1 MKKAM
6 QLQDSRADKFW
17 RIETMGVDLM
27 VNWGKKGSSGHYEM
41 YRFPSEDRCL
51 KEAAKLSQDRRDK
64 GYSDYPEFDP
74 MDIYYYDDD
83 TMGLHPLTSHP
94 LYRKYFT
101 SPFYYSN
108 TERSVPFGSDEGSD
122 ALWEMEEVLRRR
134 PKADLRDFPA
144 HVLRKLHSLA
154 YYPPHGESVEEL
166 RRIDAAASA
175 EAHPSLKELR
185 STDRMII
192 ASALAQ
198 LKITGSLSEQLYQ
211 LALLAITRLERIR
224 GLGQNVWLT
233 SSMLMTI
240 QRDLKLYRSSLSLAQ
255 QAVGA

>member
-51 KEAAKLSQDRRDK
+51 KEAAKLSQERLAK

-94 LYRKYFT
+94 LYRKYFP

-198 LKITGSLSEQLYQ
+198 LKITGGLSEQLYQ

-240 QRDLKLYRSSLSLAQ
+240 QRDLKLYRASLSPAQ

>member
-41 YRFPSEDRCL
+41 YRFPSEDHCL
-51 KEAAKLSQDRRDK
+51 KEAAKLSQDREDK

-108 TERSVPFGSDEGSD
+108 TERSVTFGSDEGSD

-154 YYPPHGESVEEL
+154 YYPPHGES
-166 RRIDAAASA
+166 RGAAAYRC
-175 EAHPSLKELR
+175 R
-185 STDRMII
+185 S
-192 ASALAQ
+192 
-198 LKITGSLSEQLYQ
+198 
-211 LALLAITRLERIR
+211 ERR
-224 GLGQNVWLT
+224 GPP
-233 SSMLMTI
+233 
-240 QRDLKLYRSSLSLAQ
+240 
-255 QAVGA
+255 

>member
-1 MKKAM
+1 
-6 QLQDSRADKFW
+6 
-17 RIETMGVDLM
+17 MGVDLM

-94 LYRKYFT
+94 L
-101 SPFYYSN
+101 
-108 TERSVPFGSDEGSD
+108 ERSVPFGSDEGSD

-240 QRDLKLYRSSLSLAQ
+240 QRDLKLYRSSRPTVQ